1 MTKDRASP
9 MFRAF
14 GNDASGH
21 LSHNPN
27 MAGKT
32 KTESVNHLRAW
43 RQHKRLTQT
52 ALADLANTKASVI
65 SELES
70 GQMQLSDKWLRRL
83 APHLGTTPGFLLDH
97 NPNDMDSA
105 FIEAAMAVPPER
117 REQALQ
123 ILRTFRSG
131 TGG

>member
-1 MTKDRASP
+1 

-14 GNDASGH
+14 GNDVSDH
-21 LSHNPN
+21 LSHNPK

-52 ALADLANTKASVI
+52 TLANLANTKASVI

-97 NPNDMDSA
+97 DPNDMDSA
-105 FIEAAMAVPPER
+105 FLEAAMAVPRER
-117 REQALQ
+117 REQVLE
-123 ILRTFRSG
+123 ILRTFKTG
-131 TGG
+131 TTG